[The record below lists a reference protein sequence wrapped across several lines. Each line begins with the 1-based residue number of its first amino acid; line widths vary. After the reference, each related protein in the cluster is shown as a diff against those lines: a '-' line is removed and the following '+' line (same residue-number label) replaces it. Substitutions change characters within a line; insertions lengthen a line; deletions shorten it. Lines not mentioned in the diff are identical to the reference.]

1 MQCNEIFSLACEY
14 RTTGCYSSV
23 ISAFH
28 DYVNVNLVLQHQKTY
43 VNDIFNNRLPQLRY
57 MFVWN
62 VKSVFN
68 YIKTKWENNEDFSR
82 KYLM

>member
-1 MQCNEIFSLACEY
+1 MQCNKIFSLACGY
-14 RTTGCYSSV
+14 RTIGCYSSV

-28 DYVNVNLVLQHQKTY
+28 DYVNVNLVRQHQKAC
-43 VNDIFNNRLPQLRY
+43 VNDIFNNRLSQLRY
-57 MFVWN
+57 MFAWN

-68 YIKTKWENNEDFSR
+68 YIKPENNEDFSR